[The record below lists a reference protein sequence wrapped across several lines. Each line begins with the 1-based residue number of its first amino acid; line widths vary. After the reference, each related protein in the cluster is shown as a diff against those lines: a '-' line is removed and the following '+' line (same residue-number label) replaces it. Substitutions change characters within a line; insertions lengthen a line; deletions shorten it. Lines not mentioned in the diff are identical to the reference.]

1 MLSVIEKQCHFV
13 PEKWLRIKRQEEWQ
27 QQTLDYILF
36 EEKYCE
42 GQPQIHQVKS
52 INMFEK

>member
-13 PEKWLRIKRQEEWQ
+13 PEMWLRIKRQEEWQ
-27 QQTLDYILF
+27 QQTLNYILF

-42 GQPQIHQVKS
+42 G
-52 INMFEK
+52 